1 MIRRSAYDSLFNG
14 FDSKYNVI
22 GDFDLIMRLSVNH
35 KFSYVVEPLAFC
47 RWHGGNMQITHKNE
61 YFSELKN
68 WILIMSKDINFKTLK
83 EFDIFIDNIKTSEAI
98 FRVDKKE
105 YLKSLKQ
112 IREIH
117 TRRNKL
123 KLLLALV
130 IPKKILNTI
139 RQIQ

>member
-1 MIRRSAYDSLFNG
+1 MRMSL
-14 FDSKYNVI
+14 DY
-22 GDFDLIMRLSVNH
+22 
-35 KFSYVVEPLAFC
+35 KFSYVAEPLAFC

-98 FRVDKKE
+98 FRVNKKE
-105 YLKSLKQ
+105 YFKSFKQ
-112 IREIH
+112 IREIQS
-117 TRRNKL
+117 RRNKL

-130 IPKKILNTI
+130 IPKKILNII
-139 RQIQ
+139 RLIQ